1 VSEYKTYDIWCEGYA
16 ATGERSGATYFGA
29 AKGHSF
35 KEACDKFM
43 AKDRES
49 HYYDPAKLTYWA
61 CRLFDNE
68 TDARK
73 AFG

>member
-1 VSEYKTYDIWCEGYA
+1 MKTFEVWSEGFA
-16 ATGERSGATYFGA
+16 ATGESGRAMRTGSA
-29 AKGHSF
+29 SAESF
-35 KEACDKFM
+35 REACDKVM
-43 AKDRES
+43 RGKADYNRER
-49 HYYDPAKLTYWA
+49 LTYWG